1 MEQLL
6 YKDITYDIRGACFW
20 VWKEFGG
27 AFKEKVIDRALTV
40 ELKRRGRRVEDQKR
54 LDIEYQ
60 GVKVGTYVPDKIVDY
75 AVLVELK
82 SKEFLTSGDIDQFW
96 KYLKGS
102 KYKVGMLI
110 NFGPTGL
117 EIKRVVY
124 DTARSVCDPR
134 PDLRNRSA
142 LRSAA
147 KGFTLME
154 IVVATTIF
162 AIVFSSL
169 LAMFN
174 YVLKINRR
182 SEALRQASQ
191 GARDFVE
198 FLVKEIRNGKVD
210 YYISNGSVYTSG
222 VGTSPCQP
230 VGGSAGSNIANPTT
244 PSTYSLQDNKLG
256 IINTDS
262 VQECFYYGNDS
273 SPTPGYVGTNTF
285 SAPSGHKYNLLMQKA
300 GIAGVQVLNP
310 PNMRIDNLMFV
321 IRPICDPYTA
331 SCRDYVP
338 GLPKIQPTITILIKF
353 VAQLPT
359 GEQFPI
365 YYQTSVSSDKYDIP
379 QS

>member
-1 MEQLL
+1 MNNLL
-6 YKDITYDIRGACFW
+6 QENITYDIRGACFA
-20 VWKEFGG
+20 VWKVFAG
-27 AFKEKVIDRALTV
+27 AFKEKVAERALV
-40 ELKRRGRRVEDQKR
+40 IELRKRGRKVETQKKIAI
-54 LDIEYQ
+54 LYEQ
-60 GVKVGTYVPDKIVDY
+60 ENVGYYMPDVIVDD
-75 AVLVELK
+75 AVLVEIK
-82 SKEFLTSGDIDQFW
+82 SKEFLTAEDYDQFW

-102 KYKVGMLI
+102 EYKVGLLV
-110 NFGPTGL
+110 NFGAKKL

-124 DTARSVCDPR
+124 DSAREKVSASVPR
-134 PDLRNRSA
+134 SYPRQSA
-142 LRSAA
+142 V